1 MTTRTIFSLR
11 TVILTA
17 ICCMVLT
24 SVAKADGKL
33 ACFPQV
39 KENADEGWFPLST
52 TNQAALFYTD
62 AKDYRVVEIAAQMLT
77 DDVERVTGLKPKLA
91 TTESWK
97 KIEPTATVVAGTL
110 GKSKLIDGLVAK
122 QGIDVTSLRGKW
134 ESFIVVTT
142 EHPKFHTP
150 LLAIIGSDRR
160 GTAFGLSS
168 LSEAIGVSPWYWW
181 ADVTPACKKA
191 LYVEPGTFHQDEPSV
206 QYRGIFI
213 NDERFGG
220 WARWAEQTFDK
231 ESGKVG
237 PKTYV
242 KVFELLLRLK
252 ANYLWPAMH
261 PGTQAFNADPE
272 NARLADDYA
281 IVMGSS
287 HCEQMLRNNEG
298 EWKAVGNYG
307 DFNYI
312 TNRQTMQD
320 YWEERVRTN
329 GQYENTYTLG
339 LRGIHDY
346 PMEGANS
353 TAERVKLMQQAID
366 DQREMLRRN
375 IHKPIDEIPQ
385 VLCTYEEV
393 LDAYHNG
400 LQVPDDVTL
409 LWSDDKHGYCRN
421 LCNPNEQKRK
431 GGAGIYYHLS
441 YHGDPASWIWLSPL
455 SPAFLSTELTKAYT
469 FGARK
474 IWVFNVGDIKP
485 AEKEISFVMDLAWNI
500 DRWKPAD
507 AHHYIKYWV
516 EKTFGR
522 DVAQEISDMQ
532 SAYYR
537 LQAAGKDSHIWFINY
552 SERQIEQR
560 LAAWRA
566 LAAQAADL
574 RSRIPEPLQAAYF
587 ELISYPIRGAAMINE
602 YQLLAR
608 RSMVRATS
616 GDSIGALA
624 DASRVEEMF
633 SSLNDWTDYY
643 NNTLFD
649 GKWANFFNWQP
660 YHWFRSEKID
670 PPYCTQEI
678 FEQAQ
683 RGPKPRFLSVDEAL
697 SADGVVIESLI
708 DGEIP
713 LWIEALSPIRNFSKE
728 PADNVFCHVTS
739 GTDSFDASAT
749 PINNI
754 WHAPAVGP
762 MWSRVGTLH
771 LKKGANRLN
780 ITDMK
785 SGAHIDQIFIGLYP
799 PFVSEPR
806 VRIPASLY
814 QNKQGGIVRV
824 QQLGYTDGVLV
835 QPFDTPSY
843 SLSEISTAPFVE
855 YDLDLQ
861 QGDHDIEIRTLP
873 TLHVYEG
880 RDARYALQLGDDE
893 PIVCSIH
900 AGDFTAEWRWNV
912 LRGYASRSIPVTQT
926 GRQRLRIYLL
936 DPGIVLQEILVHSE
950 QISF

>member
-1 MTTRTIFSLR
+1 MATHTNFSLR
-11 TVILTA
+11 AFILTA

-24 SVAKADGKL
+24 SVAKADGEI

-39 KENADEGWFPLST
+39 AENAEEGWFPLSSP
-52 TNQAALFYTD
+52 NQTALIYTD
-62 AKDYRVVEIAAQMLT
+62 AKDFRVVDIATRMLA
-77 DDVERVTGLKPKLA
+77 DDVERVTGLKPELKTA
-91 TTESWK
+91 ENWK
-97 KIEPTATVVAGTL
+97 SIGPTAAVVAGTL
-110 GKSKLIDGLVAK
+110 GQSKLMDGLVAK
-122 QGIDVTSLRGKW
+122 QGIDVSSLKGKW
-134 ESFIVVTT
+134 ESFTIVTT

-150 LLAIIGSDRR
+150 LLLIIGSDRR
-160 GTAFGLSS
+160 GTAFGLTS

-261 PGTQAFNADPE
+261 PGTQAFNANPE

-298 EWKAVGNYG
+298 EWKAVGTYG

-329 GQYENTYTLG
+329 GKYENTYTLG

-366 DQREMLRRN
+366 DQRDMLRRN
-375 IHKPIDEIPQ
+375 IHKPIEEIPQ

-500 DRWKPAD
+500 DRWKPIK
-507 AHHYIKYWV
+507 AHHYIKYWA

-522 DVAQEISDMQ
+522 DVAQEIADIQ
-532 SAYYR
+532 AAYYR
-537 LQAAGKDSHIWFINY
+537 LQAASKDSHVWFINY
-552 SERQIEQR
+552 SEHQIEQR
-560 LAAWRA
+560 LAGWRA

-574 RSRIPEPLQAAYF
+574 CRRIPEPLQAAYF
-587 ELISYPIRGAAMINE
+587 ELVSYPIRGAAMINE

-608 RSMVRATS
+608 RSMVRGTS
-616 GDSIGALA
+616 GDSIGALT

-633 SSLNDWTDYY
+633 SSLNDWTNYY
-643 NNTLFD
+643 NNTLLA

-670 PPYCTQEI
+670 PPYCTKEL

-683 RGPKPRFLSVDEAL
+683 RGPKPRFLSIDDAL
-697 SADGVVIESLI
+697 SADGALIESHT

-728 PADNVFCHVTS
+728 PADNVFCRVTS
-739 GTDSFDASAT
+739 GADSFDASAT
-749 PINNI
+749 PINNV

-771 LKKGANRLN
+771 LKKGATHLN
-780 ITDMK
+780 ISDVK
-785 SGAHIDQIFIGLYP
+785 ADARIDRIFIGLYP
-799 PFVSEPR
+799 PFVNEPR

-814 QNKQGGIVRV
+814 QDKQGDIVRV

-843 SLSEISTAPFVE
+843 PLSEISTAPFVE
-855 YDLDLQ
+855 YDLDIQ
-861 QGDHDIEIRTLP
+861 QDDREIEIRTLP

-880 RDARYALQLGDDE
+880 RDARYAIQLGDSE
-893 PIVCSIH
+893 PVVYSIH
-900 AGDFTAEWRWNV
+900 AGDFSAEWRWNV

-950 QISF
+950 QK